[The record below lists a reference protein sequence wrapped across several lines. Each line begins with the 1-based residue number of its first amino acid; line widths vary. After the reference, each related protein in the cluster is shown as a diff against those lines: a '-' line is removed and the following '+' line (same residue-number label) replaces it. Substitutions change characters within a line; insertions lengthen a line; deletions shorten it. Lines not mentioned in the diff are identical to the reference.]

1 VKLDWLAACTAV
13 APDKLAL
20 LMDGRSWRYAELNRL
35 VENLCVHL
43 RAGMAATVQP
53 VAGGTSPPTI
63 NSANVVAALLPNS
76 LETVC
81 LIHALARLG
90 LVLLPLNTRLTAVEL
105 EWQLAQTGCRR
116 LFYHEETEALA
127 QQLSSAQRQLSPL
140 DGEMLTQAPGG
151 LDGEEW
157 PLTFG
162 DSPQAIVYTSGTSGR
177 PKGAVLT
184 FANHFW
190 SATASAFRLGTLP
203 EDRWLSS
210 LPLYH
215 VGGLAVVFRCALY
228 GTTAVIHPRFDVA
241 AVNQSLD
248 RDEITLLSL
257 VPTMLQRLLERR
269 DYWPAS
275 LRLILLGGAAADPEL
290 IERGN
295 SLPRQLPITHYRLP
309 SANAPL
315 VAPTYGLTE
324 AASQVATMLP
334 ADAARKPGSVGKPLL
349 FTQVRIV
356 DENGQE
362 LPAGERGEIVVTGP
376 TVMAGYFSQESAANG
391 QQSTANSQQSTAN
404 SQQSTANSQQSTA
417 NLQPSTFNLQPSTFN
432 LQPSTFNLHP
442 FSTISTGDIG
452 YLDEDGDLW
461 LVQRRTDLIVSGG
474 ENVYPAEVEA
484 VLKAHPAVANA
495 CVVGVPH
502 PEWGRQVAAA
512 VVRQPGMTLTESE
525 LSDFCRE
532 QLAGY
537 KRPRTIRFM
546 ENLPETASG
555 KIHRQAV
562 AAQLGEEQA

>member
-1 VKLDWLAACTAV
+1 LSRSGTWTSSSIRGGHNDWGRCPVKLDWLAACTAV

-20 LMDGRSWRYAELNRL
+20 IMDGRSWRYAELNRL
-35 VENLCVHL
+35 VENLCGHL
-43 RAGMAATVQP
+43 RAGLAATVQP
-53 VAGGTSPPTI
+53 VAGGTLPPAI
-63 NSANVVAALLPNS
+63 NSAHVVAALLPNS

-90 LVLLPLNTRLTAVEL
+90 LVLLPLNTRLTAAEL

-127 QQLSSAQRQLSPL
+127 QQLSSAQRPLSPL
-140 DGEMLTQAPGG
+140 DGKMLTQAPGG
-151 LDGEEW
+151 LDADDW

-190 SATASAFRLGTLP
+190 SATASAYRLGTLP

-228 GTTAVIHPRFDVA
+228 GTTAVIHPRFHLEPFHY
-241 AVNQSLD
+241 SLEH
-248 RDEITLLSL
+248 DEISLVSL
-257 VPTMLQRLLERR
+257 VPTMLQRLLARL
-269 DYWPAS
+269 DHWPAS
-275 LRLILLGGAAADPEL
+275 LRLILLGGAAAEPEL
-290 IERGN
+290 MQKANE
-295 SLPRQLPITHYRLP
+295 LPRKPPVSGSQGQGAI
-309 SANAPL
+309 ANRPV

-349 FTQVRIV
+349 FTQVRID

-362 LPAGERGEIVVTGP
+362 LPSGERGEIVVTGP
-376 TVMAGYFSQESAANG
+376 TVMAGYFGQEATANSQLSRV
-391 QQSTANSQQSTAN
+391 NSQQSTV
-404 SQQSTANSQQSTA
+404 
-417 NLQPSTFNLQPSTFN
+417 NLQPSTFNLQ
-432 LQPSTFNLHP
+432 L
-442 FSTISTGDIG
+442 STISTGDIG

-495 CVVGVPH
+495 CVVGIPH

-512 VVRQPGMTLTESE
+512 VVLRPGEALAESE
-525 LSDFCRE
+525 LSDFCRK

-537 KRPRTIRFM
+537 KRPRAIRFL
-546 ENLPETASG
+546 ERLPETASG

-562 AAQLGEEQA
+562 AEQLQEEQA